1 MLPKLRGI
9 VKKYPISG
17 VGFGVAALA
26 IAGVPPMNTFFS
38 KFQIIAGGFS
48 VGAGNVAILVLVCIM
63 VAETVATFAWFLK
76 WMGYCLPGEPSASP
90 RDGVRVHRAHHHGHR
105 QRPAFGQ
112 LDRLGG
118 RTTWDIR
125 SSTSLAAF

>member
-1 MLPKLRGI
+1 M
-9 VKKYPISG
+9 KKYPISG

-63 VAETVATFAWFLK
+63 VAETVATFAWFLE
-76 WMGYCLPGEPSASP
+76 WMGYCLPGEPSETEVAAASP
-90 RDGVRVHRAHHHGHR
+90 ASARDGVRVHRAHHHGHR
-105 QRPAFGQ
+105 QPARCSASWIG
-112 LDRLGG
+112 
-118 RTTWDIR
+118 
-125 SSTSLAAF
+125 